1 MRGMPNRLLILV
13 VEDDDD
19 IRALVA
25 DFLEDCEYRVAS
37 ANERG
42 VGADIMRAL
51 CPSLV
56 VADVNLRG
64 GNGDDLAQLARTM
77 DIPILLISGE
87 PKTIER
93 HQGNV
98 VEFMQKPFR
107 LAELL
112 AKIREM
118 IVSRP

>member
-1 MRGMPNRLLILV
+1 MPDRPLILI

-19 IRALVA
+19 IRTLVA
-25 DFLEDCEYRVAS
+25 DYLQGCEYR
-37 ANERG
+37 
-42 VGADIMRAL
+42 
-51 CPSLV
+51 V

-64 GNGDDLAQLARTM
+64 GNGYDLAQLARTM

-93 HQGNV
+93 HQGDF

-107 LAELL
+107 LADLH

-118 IVSRP
+118 IIHRP

>member
-1 MRGMPNRLLILV
+1 VPHRLLILI

-19 IRALVA
+19 IRTLVA
-25 DFLEDCEYRVAS
+25 DFLQDREYRVAT
-37 ANERG
+37 ANEGG
-42 VGADIMRAL
+42 VGADLMRAIQ
-51 CPSLV
+51 PSLV

-93 HQGNV
+93 HQGDF

-107 LAELL
+107 LADLH

-118 IVSRP
+118 IIHRP